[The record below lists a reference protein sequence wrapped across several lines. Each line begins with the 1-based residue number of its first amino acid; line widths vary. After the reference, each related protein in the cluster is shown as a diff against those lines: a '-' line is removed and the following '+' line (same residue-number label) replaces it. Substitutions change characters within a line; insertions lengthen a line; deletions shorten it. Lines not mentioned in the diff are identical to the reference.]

1 MLARYGFLN
10 ADGSMLTSGG
20 PPDAMRETPDPVM
33 DMAFSLLDRVGPKPR
48 EYSSEEAAV
57 AAAFEKEARA
67 VVSELMKR
75 KQ

>member
-33 DMAFSLLDRVGPKPR
+33 DMAFSLLDR
-48 EYSSEEAAV
+48 
-57 AAAFEKEARA
+57 
-67 VVSELMKR
+67 
-75 KQ
+75 